1 MKKIFTIVVGI
12 QETERMEK
20 LLNAFRIGLND
31 WDKSKIFNIQN
42 MKFVNYTI
50 LCEEDLFISIVNQ
63 MNAIRVY

>member
-1 MKKIFTIVVGI
+1 MKKIFTITVGI

-42 MKFVNYTI
+42 MKLVNYTI
-50 LCEEDLFISIVNQ
+50 LCEEDLFTSIVNQ
-63 MNAIRVY
+63 MNATRVY